1 MRKMLFLLSALTLVF
16 LAVLVWQGTTYLRLL
31 NQARDLET
39 AQEAT
44 IKENRRLESS
54 IAVLTNR
61 AWAETA
67 AASIGLVK
75 ADPSQRIRIVVDGEA
90 VER

>member
-16 LAVLVWQGTTYLRLL
+16 LAVLVWQGTTYLHLL
-31 NQARDLET
+31 NQAQDLEA

-67 AASIGLVK
+67 ATSIGLIK
-75 ADPSQRIRIVVDGEA
+75 ADPAQRIRIVVDGEA